1 MSSINQYELLKT
13 NGSWKDRLK
22 YVLSL
27 TDKNDIEKHL
37 KESSI
42 SSYDDFKM
50 LSFLS
55 LSIKNEKNLF
65 DMFKNNSLPTKQ
77 RATASQR
84 WIQLQKD
91 PKQIHNFIVESIN
104 DKNLPRYLKHQIL
117 KDLHRIDCLKKSSSF
132 FYDLACHL
140 TESNNHEQ
148 YNIDAYLLPF
158 CKYDQIIDLLSRWSL
173 KRFEQIDLTSAFYC
187 KLIRYQPLIII
198 HLMKA
203 DLNEYKNDYEK
214 FSNYFNKKYKTFDL
228 IAKKEP
234 KELLNLTIEYLNQ
247 LEKHKR
253 FLPYFIHCNDTYFF
267 EKCPEEM
274 IQIITIIASN
284 QPGQMK
290 YTSSWN
296 NEGYDFSSLQIP
308 RSFSIENYVRLF
320 LALYDTC
327 RWSSNYTIGIFQY
340 ILQSPEQ
347 PLTLNRLKK
356 QKKWLI
362 DIVVEKHIGKELFLR
377 KLLKEGNKDT
387 LQLFQMYPDFTTPL
401 SIHILSQSERDIAV
415 DDKERLSFLRYQLMT
430 QETFDKFLSLFK
442 KTGSDVNQRVINYQ
456 LLLECAISTN
466 EQYVKI
472 VLEWIEKRFTN
483 EQLNVIES
491 FLSKLT
497 SYSMRFN
504 LEYLSNN
511 INSIQTI
518 IDIAINHLQQ
528 SSYTLQIIVNYG
540 MFLLRSVEQHPNKQ
554 RKEIIQQFAKKII
567 KQ

>member
-1 MSSINQYELLKT
+1 MSSINQYELLKKDGT
-13 NGSWKDRLK
+13 WKDRLK
-22 YVLSL
+22 YILSL
-27 TDKNDIEKHL
+27 TNKNDIEKHL

-104 DKNLPRYLKHQIL
+104 DKNLPRYLKNKIL
-117 KDLHRIDCLKKSSSF
+117 KYLHRVN
-132 FYDLACHL
+132 YAHL
-140 TESNNHEQ
+140 V
-148 YNIDAYLLPF
+148 PF
-158 CKYDQIIDLLSRWSL
+158 CKHDQIIDLLSRWSL
-173 KRFEQIDLTSAFYC
+173 KCFEQINLTSAFYS
-187 KLIRYQPLIII
+187 KLICYQPLIII

-290 YTSSWN
+290 YT
-296 NEGYDFSSLQIP
+296 
-308 RSFSIENYVRLF
+308 
-320 LALYDTC
+320 
-327 RWSSNYTIGIFQY
+327 
-340 ILQSPEQ
+340 
-347 PLTLNRLKK
+347 NR
-356 QKKWLI
+356 
-362 DIVVEKHIGKELFLR
+362 
-377 KLLKEGNKDT
+377 
-387 LQLFQMYPDFTTPL
+387 
-401 SIHILSQSERDIAV
+401 
-415 DDKERLSFLRYQLMT
+415 
-430 QETFDKFLSLFK
+430 
-442 KTGSDVNQRVINYQ
+442 
-456 LLLECAISTN
+456 
-466 EQYVKI
+466 
-472 VLEWIEKRFTN
+472 
-483 EQLNVIES
+483 
-491 FLSKLT
+491 
-497 SYSMRFN
+497 
-504 LEYLSNN
+504 
-511 INSIQTI
+511 I
-518 IDIAINHLQQ
+518 I
-528 SSYTLQIIVNYG
+528 
-540 MFLLRSVEQHPNKQ
+540 
-554 RKEIIQQFAKKII
+554 
-567 KQ
+567 

>member
-37 KESSI
+37 KESSL
-42 SSYDDFKM
+42 SSIDDLKM
-50 LSFLS
+50 LTS
-55 LSIKNEKNLF
+55 
-65 DMFKNNSLPTKQ
+65 
-77 RATASQR
+77 AGQR

-173 KRFEQIDLTSAFYC
+173 KRFEQVDLTSAFYC

-234 KELLNLTIEYLNQ
+234 KELMNLTIEYLNQ

-253 FLPYFIHCNDTYFF
+253 FLPYFIH
-267 EKCPEEM
+267 
-274 IQIITIIASN
+274 
-284 QPGQMK
+284 
-290 YTSSWN
+290 
-296 NEGYDFSSLQIP
+296 
-308 RSFSIENYVRLF
+308 
-320 LALYDTC
+320 
-327 RWSSNYTIGIFQY
+327 
-340 ILQSPEQ
+340 
-347 PLTLNRLKK
+347 
-356 QKKWLI
+356 
-362 DIVVEKHIGKELFLR
+362 
-377 KLLKEGNKDT
+377 
-387 LQLFQMYPDFTTPL
+387 
-401 SIHILSQSERDIAV
+401 
-415 DDKERLSFLRYQLMT
+415 
-430 QETFDKFLSLFK
+430 
-442 KTGSDVNQRVINYQ
+442 
-456 LLLECAISTN
+456 
-466 EQYVKI
+466 
-472 VLEWIEKRFTN
+472 
-483 EQLNVIES
+483 
-491 FLSKLT
+491 
-497 SYSMRFN
+497 
-504 LEYLSNN
+504 
-511 INSIQTI
+511 
-518 IDIAINHLQQ
+518 
-528 SSYTLQIIVNYG
+528 
-540 MFLLRSVEQHPNKQ
+540 
-554 RKEIIQQFAKKII
+554 
-567 KQ
+567 